1 MIAAVHVCVG
11 AAVGRLFKNKGAAF
25 AAGVASHLIADAVP
39 HTDLDAKLEVPLLAA
54 ALVGMAKWR
63 GVDSPEFWGALGAAA
78 PDVEHGLLL
87 AGLIE
92 REQEVF
98 PTHVENGRFHGR
110 ETGERWSQM
119 LIAGASLLAIAV
131 SASRSRRSH
140 EDADRPH
147 GLTGSSACASRK

>member
-1 MIAAVHVCVG
+1 MIAAVHACVG
-11 AAVGRLFKNKGAAF
+11 AAVGRFFKNKGAAF

-39 HTDLDAKLEVPLLAA
+39 HRDLDAKLEVPLLAA

-63 GVDSPEFWGALGAAA
+63 GVDSPEFWGALGGAA

-98 PTHVENGRFHGR
+98 PTHVEGGKFHGR
-110 ETGERWSQM
+110 ESGERWSQ
-119 LIAGASLLAIAV
+119 AIA
-131 SASRSRRSH
+131 
-140 EDADRPH
+140 
-147 GLTGSSACASRK
+147 ACASLAAVALGGPRRSGLP